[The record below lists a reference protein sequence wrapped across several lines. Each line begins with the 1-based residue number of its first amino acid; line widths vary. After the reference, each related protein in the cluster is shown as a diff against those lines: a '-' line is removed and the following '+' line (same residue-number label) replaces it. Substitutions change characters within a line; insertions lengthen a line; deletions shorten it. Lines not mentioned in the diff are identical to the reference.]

1 MVTFENVRKV
11 YGDGHVAV
19 DGFNLEVN
27 EGEFVVLIGP
37 SGCGKTTTLKM
48 VNRLIEPTGGT
59 IYINGRNVR
68 KMDPV
73 KLRREIG
80 YVIQQIGLFPHMT
93 ITQNIDLV
101 PRLLQWPEEKR
112 QRRVRELLELV
123 DMDPEVYAHRYPSEL
138 SGGQQQ
144 RIGVLRALAAEPP
157 LILMDE
163 PFGALDPIT
172 RENLQDEMKK
182 LQQKLRKTV
191 LFVTHD
197 MDEAIKLADRIVI
210 MREGKAVQID
220 APEEILRHPADE
232 FVASFIGKDRLEQ
245 QQELET
251 LDDAMIRKPVTMT
264 PEKGIAEGVAAMK
277 HHRVSTL
284 LITDDDRKL
293 LGWVRVEDI
302 KDKKEYRN
310 LGEIMD
316 PGVPT
321 IQRDV
326 SAREVFYKMMREH
339 LEFLAVV
346 DSQGRLM
353 GLVTRTSMV
362 DALARAVW
370 GGNAS

>member
-1 MVTFENVRKV
+1 MSGLNFSVPVGKPKANYKSLPQTLRMHDRGNLQGGMQMVTFENVRKV
-11 YGDGHVAV
+11 YGAGHVAV

-27 EGEFVVLIGP
+27 EGEFVAMIGP

-157 LILMDE
+157 I
-163 PFGALDPIT
+163 
-172 RENLQDEMKK
+172 
-182 LQQKLRKTV
+182 
-191 LFVTHD
+191 
-197 MDEAIKLADRIVI
+197 
-210 MREGKAVQID
+210 
-220 APEEILRHPADE
+220 
-232 FVASFIGKDRLEQ
+232 
-245 QQELET
+245 
-251 LDDAMIRKPVTMT
+251 
-264 PEKGIAEGVAAMK
+264 
-277 HHRVSTL
+277 
-284 LITDDDRKL
+284 
-293 LGWVRVEDI
+293 
-302 KDKKEYRN
+302 
-310 LGEIMD
+310 
-316 PGVPT
+316 
-321 IQRDV
+321 
-326 SAREVFYKMMREH
+326 
-339 LEFLAVV
+339 
-346 DSQGRLM
+346 
-353 GLVTRTSMV
+353 SMF
-362 DALARAVW
+362 
-370 GGNAS
+370 